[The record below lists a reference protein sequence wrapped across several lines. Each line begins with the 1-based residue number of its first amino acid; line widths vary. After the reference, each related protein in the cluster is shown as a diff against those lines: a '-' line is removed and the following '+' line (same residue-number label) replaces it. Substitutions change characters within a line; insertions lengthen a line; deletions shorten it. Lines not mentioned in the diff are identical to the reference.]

1 MIVPLDQIDRKMLEI
16 LQENARTPNSEIAER
31 LGMAP
36 SATFERHRKLE
47 RKGVIK
53 SYETRLD
60 PGKINL
66 PLVAFVFVR
75 TNEGAGEAIVAPK
88 LISIPHVLEV
98 YNVAGE
104 DCYLVKV
111 RASDTTMLGRLI
123 REEIGQIHGVTSTRT
138 TIVMEAYKETG
149 ILPLDQADD
158 TVKGK

>member
-66 PLVAFVFVR
+66 PLVAFVFV
-75 TNEGAGEAIVAPK
+75 AIVAPK

-123 REEIGQIHGVTSTRT
+123 REQIGQIHGVTSTRT

-158 TVKGK
+158 SVKGK